1 MKHTTIGLIFVLL
14 LGASIYYLLS
24 NNKSAGDIQQ
34 MGVQTMVVSLTGD
47 LERAMPL
54 IREAGY
60 DINSISVK
68 TSIPPLMIAGF
79 VLVKKVPFEKQDAI
93 LTALE
98 DNAIGK
104 LALQSLM
111 EAFHID
117 KSIEIKN
124 MDLKAINLY
133 LTVPPAVQVVYKK

>member
-14 LGASIYYLLS
+14 FGGGIYFLISS
-24 NNKSAGDIQQ
+24 NSSAGDIQR
-34 MGVQTMVVSLTGD
+34 MGIQTMVISVTGD

-54 IREAGY
+54 IHEAGY

-68 TSIPPLMIAGF
+68 TSIPPMMIAGF
-79 VLVKKVPFEKQDAI
+79 VMIKKVPFKKQDAI

-98 DNAIGK
+98 DNAIGT
-104 LALQSLM
+104 LALKSLM
-111 EAFHID
+111 EAFRLDDNIQF
-117 KSIEIKN
+117 KN
-124 MDLKAINLY
+124 MELKAINLY